1 LEPDAEGRGELE
13 GGTFK
18 EVGLYEVDHRK
29 KKEGFVG
36 GKAFRA
42 GTELAVDGG
51 MKVLEGSEEV
61 DGGSLKKRAPGE
73 KDF

>member
-1 LEPDAEGRGELE
+1 
-13 GGTFK
+13 
-18 EVGLYEVDHRK
+18 LYEVDYRK

-51 MKVLEGSEEV
+51 MKVLEGGEEV
-61 DGGSLKKRAPGE
+61 DGGSLKKGRRRKKIFETKTAAFLGFKFRP
-73 KDF
+73 

>member
-1 LEPDAEGRGELE
+1 
-13 GGTFK
+13 
-18 EVGLYEVDHRK
+18 LYEVDHRE

-61 DGGSLKKRAPGE
+61 DGGSLKREQRMRKIFETKTAAFLRVKFRP
-73 KDF
+73 

>member
-1 LEPDAEGRGELE
+1 
-13 GGTFK
+13 
-18 EVGLYEVDHRK
+18 LYEVDHRK